1 MGIAHDLVL
10 VGIAHDLKEKKN
22 ESLIKSL
29 KLKSA
34 QNSHP
39 FPSDSM
45 YSEKTSGLCPQLLG
59 GDLQASGMFGLVGM
73 SLLVQ
78 RLQISV

>member
-29 KLKSA
+29 KPKSA

-45 YSEKTSGLCPQLLG
+45 YSEKSILAKRLDFVLSCWEVISRPLECLG
-59 GDLQASGMFGLVGM
+59 W
-73 SLLVQ
+73 
-78 RLQISV
+78 